1 MESAGTVTTE
11 AQLVAVAHRFLQSRF
26 QQVHVLRGDGS
37 VLFEVP
43 SFKEPSQ
50 LMETVERLLVACVK
64 ELTGRT
70 KLRLAGETRE
80 TDFSGFRNFGLT
92 FGELITSAMPENTV
106 SAQALSQLPE
116 SPAVGKMLELLYQ
129 EAVSDCAA
137 VIQAV
142 VDFPPHLRG
151 SGTRV
156 DVILKKST
164 AVRSYSSV
172 DDTTLLDGQEIDQ
185 NLLEMTNSLVL
196 QNSLDVSNANSSG
209 HNASGLSAKFNGP
222 CGKILLESR
231 VLAQALALHN
241 ATPIEQ
247 ALPLQWRHRAFTL
260 AEAPEVL
267 RLVHDSL
274 VDYWNSNTH
283 NDKTKVTLVSLLA
296 IVSGDVRDYCRE
308 QILLES
314 SDLNGPWR
322 MNRRVLEGSLSLCSM
337 WKSFVKLMVS
347 DGEWRDWDGGTFRD
361 ESLDNFA
368 DRLKTVTRIRSLI
381 ENTQS
386 LIQRVPY
393 DVQPEQLFEGLSVV
407 DPKKTPNEV
416 WFAAIARFEKEFGL
430 VEDMLRGR
438 IKSVL
443 QGSSGEAQL
452 RLIRQYRVLLRRPA
466 FVSAVDAE
474 LASSAQHHQAKLD
487 AVKARY
493 EAAKRSAGH
502 SDVSK
507 IRAAVTCRL
516 DCHPIK
522 ESSREVF
529 GTSSSHNRMVEE
541 RAKAIV
547 EEAMREEAAAAES
560 WAAAMERRLSRVNN
574 IDTAVVVA
582 LTADGTTL
590 TCTVDSEIQD
600 VLVEVSSVR
609 NLCSADHGR
618 LSSGSERTLAACD
631 NFQKIASRTE
641 QLVAMLANLQHQV
654 LPSTKPILQPSVG
667 RCISCFWQGSTTKQR
682 AIGFGNSAELD
693 SINGRLASSIESFS
707 ADNRKIRKFHCEFIS
722 HVLSLHDLD
731 LLRMMDQWRTKTDM
745 LRNLFDEFVRKHSF
759 DDAACANWRRHLDC
773 QVYKALEHQYRR
785 GLEFLH
791 QNVQEFKVD
800 LVFKQGQVQF
810 KPSFDN
816 LREQYYIKLRE
827 FVSVP
832 LRFRGLQ
839 KKREEGDNTPYEFY
853 PQLPAINSDRIFVV
867 HSKAMELFARINKVR
882 KAFREHLVVGV
893 CGTNQAPDLDSIVE
907 TYAEDIEHWQDSYR
921 MARERLRKLA
931 FIEDAIKVDCFTIS
945 TAPVKATIQDHIRK
959 LEDALTQSLR
969 RAMQK
974 RLSKIDDFVILAS
987 NIIERQPT
995 TLDEVGRANKSY
1007 HEYKEMVPVYEAS
1020 LQGVEAMNKLLR
1032 QAAGA
1037 AMEISLTRS
1046 RWDHL
1051 MDAMAS
1057 HHKIIEASV
1066 SKMRVS
1072 IDAMIQRFFKDLQRF
1087 ANNWH
1092 KSKPKSQN
1100 AFSNRS
1106 EAEKGLMYVKEV
1118 TTELK
1123 EIVQNGRELEA
1134 KCDYFKIPAPDLTL
1148 LDDTEK
1154 DILGHH
1160 EMWALYEHFELN
1172 LDALRK
1178 EDWLTFRSRTYVFE
1192 DFIKEWRDVISLK
1205 EGSGSSNM
1213 VTNYLKQLLDEWVGA
1228 VPLLKFVR
1236 GEGMMLEHWSEMF
1249 RLLEI
1254 DKGMTSDKLT
1264 FGDVLSHHK
1273 QLVAKEKEIK
1283 HLHARSQGEVQIRD
1297 ALQDLRQWALDGCFT
1312 LVMPADSVNKVK
1324 LITEWKDVMTQVSD
1338 NQALLGSLK
1347 DSPYFPRFADE
1358 ASGWEAKLVTVSENL
1373 LLLNNIQRRWAYLEP
1388 LFSRGALPQEQAR
1401 FKRVDKEF
1409 VGILREIDA
1418 DPRIMSVAQ
1427 HPEYTE
1433 KLKTILEQIDRC
1445 QKALNEFL
1453 EQKRDKFPRFYFI
1466 SDEDLLEVLG
1476 QSKSPSVIQ
1485 SHLKKLF
1492 MGIHKVKFNSDNTT
1506 ITHMLSS
1513 DDEEVKLSRP
1523 VPITDN
1529 NVEDWLIRLD
1539 GIMRETL
1546 AELLKS
1552 CVLKKDATTLEVVLQ
1567 YPSQILQVAEQIFFC
1582 QATEQAIPSGQLNS
1596 VLQELQRKLQV
1607 LTSTDYDVY
1616 SNDPVLQN
1624 VVQLKTKALILDV
1637 IHNIEVVELL
1647 SEKQCRRVQEWWWQK
1662 QLRYY
1667 LQPLQKQSSLPEGR
1681 FVSNCTVRMV
1691 DTAFAYTFEYQG
1703 NAPKLVH
1710 TPLTDKCY
1718 LVLTKGMH
1726 LGYGGNPYGPAGT
1739 GKTES
1744 VKALGSALGRQ
1755 VLVFNCDEGIDFKA
1769 MGRIFVGIVK
1779 CGAWGCFD
1787 EFNRLKVDQLSAI
1800 SQMIQVIQEALK
1812 NGEPTTTL
1820 LNRQVEVDP
1829 NSGIFVTLNPAG
1841 KGYGG
1846 RSKLPDN
1853 LKQLFRDVAMS
1864 VPDNELITATMLLS
1878 EGFTHARTI
1887 SKKVVE
1893 VYKLSKQ
1900 LMSLQQHYDWGLR
1913 PLKAVLRLGGS
1924 LVQDWLRKHPKKKP
1938 SEVEES
1944 ELMVKSLRINTVSKL
1959 TFDDARL
1966 FSGLIADIFPGVKV
1980 NEISYEELEA
1990 AVKTSVTDLG
2000 LQYVEAQVS
2009 KVFQL
2014 YEALR
2019 QRMGVVLVGPS
2030 GSGKS
2035 TLLKILRKAMQTMKI
2050 DVPLHAMNPKAMP
2063 RQQLLGYMDPDTR
2076 EWFDGVLSAAARQV
2090 VKEPAAVRSWIFCD
2104 GDIDPEWVES
2114 LNSVLDDNK
2123 LLTMPNGVRI
2133 QFGNNVNFVFET
2145 HSLEYASPATVS
2157 RMGII
2162 FLSEEDVHP
2171 KYTVKSHLADLPAAR
2186 QDFLNPLITKYV
2198 FPSIDWIVKSGSLVV
2213 TTTRMGLLQTA
2224 LNQTADAVNEADFV
2238 TSLIRGLGG
2247 ALVPTAQDDFA
2258 TKTFASAQIKPLS
2271 PSSPLDTYVDRA
2283 DSSMKE
2289 FATDRNATV
2298 DYNDLLVGER
2308 PMVLTPEAR
2317 RILQTLEPLIANN
2330 CTKPFLLVGPEGC
2343 GKSLILNNCFA
2354 NEKGTK
2360 VAVINCSAQ
2369 TGTQHVIQK
2378 LSQMCAV
2385 FSTNQGKVLR
2395 PKEGD
2400 RLVLALKDINLPRP
2414 DKYGTVQLHSF
2425 LQQLLLYGGYYDSDL
2440 EWVGIERV
2448 QLVGSLNPV
2457 VSAGRF
2463 PVAPRLLSIVNIVSM
2478 GYPQKDSLLHVYA
2491 AYSNAVLKSPQYA
2504 DGRDYDHGR
2513 ELAQFVINVFDKIT
2527 ARFGGEEHAHC
2538 IFCPRDVTNWISSP
2552 LRYSVQNS
2560 SLPAIMSYEASRI
2573 FADRLARA
2581 EDRSRAERIFIEQ
2594 LATIGF
2600 SIPKDEKEKL
2610 LFVSWFSEWSK
2621 EGGNRPLTI
2630 QTFDTVEK
2638 EIKSAMV
2645 KYSREFKELN
2655 TVLITEVISWI
2666 ARVDRVLA
2674 RPGGHALL
2682 IGRAGVGR
2690 RDAVTI
2696 VSYIHRMDV
2705 VTLNLTRDYSLKAF
2719 RNDLRTIIQ
2728 RCGVQ
2733 NERVTLLLEDH
2744 CLIHDAFLQMINS
2757 LVSCGEV
2764 PGLFSQEE
2772 LEPMLNPLREE
2783 ASVEGFMKGIYAYFL
2798 ARINN
2803 NLRVCLVMDPRNVL
2817 FAARCQAN
2825 PALLTCCSVLWMGN
2839 WTNDG
2844 TRTMCKVVLKDT
2856 IKALEADEANR
2867 GFALHRELF
2876 AIHETQGERAT
2887 PHLFRVLMNTYA
2899 TIYSAKEKASGGALS
2914 RLEAGLAKL
2923 LEAEQ
2928 SVAKIQEEV
2937 GKKKLEMERK
2947 QLEADQA
2954 LTQIQKNME
2963 DSKEQRDRAAE
2974 LSTQLDLEQK
2984 EIVVKKAKVEEEL
2997 SGIQPT
3003 LDAAK
3008 EAVGGIKA
3016 EALSEIRALKA
3027 PPEPIRDVL
3036 EGVLALLG
3044 ISDVSWQ
3051 SMRKFLGERGAKER
3065 ILEFDARS
3073 VTAPVRE
3080 NVARLLAQKGSSFK
3094 HENIVRASVAAAPMA
3109 AWVKANVEYAT
3120 ILERIGPL
3128 QQQLTDL
3135 ETNKRNGEEKLGKL
3149 QKKLKKIDEEVDQLR
3164 KDFSSRC
3171 KEAERLKDKLEKAEK
3186 DLFAAESLL
3195 GKLSGEKTRWAE
3207 ECKQIKERIKV
3218 MPRKALIAAGFITY
3232 LSRETED
3239 RRLAAVKQWSDKLS
3253 FEAPPNVAS
3262 FLRSESELLQYKTEG
3277 LPADGLSQEN
3287 AVVIL
3292 DSLRTPLIV
3301 DPANQ
3306 AMMWLKNNLKNKDVT
3321 VEVTSMHDE
3330 RFTHTLELAIRFGK
3344 TLLISE
3350 VDRIDPMLYPVLR
3363 KDLLSQGPKRVVQ
3376 LGNKAVDW
3384 QDSFRIFLFSRS
3396 MDLRLSPDAAALI
3409 AEVNF
3414 SVTRFGLESQLLGTT
3429 IHHEQPEL
3437 ENQKVELLQKE
3448 EALKLQLAKLEESLL
3463 ADLASSH
3470 GDLLQN
3476 TQLVNSLNQVKT
3488 QASAI
3493 AESLAQSSEL
3503 QRDLDVKREVYRPL
3517 ARLGSTIFFLVKD
3530 MDEVNRMYQ
3539 YSLADFL
3546 SIFEQTLAQGNAN
3559 EDVAKKIEKLSL
3571 VLAQQSLLFVSM
3583 GLFKADRVQFA
3594 AHVVHGVFPEL
3605 YPEPLWN
3612 AFIGATV
3619 GDIEAAAPLL
3629 PSWAPV
3635 TSKPYFASILAIGD
3649 QSLLSRWNLAD
3660 NSFWSSWM
3668 KSAAPETILD
3678 EKRSDLPTIE
3688 RLLIVNA
3695 FRRDRLI
3702 SAVTNECLDKLKL
3715 DAIVEVKSLEALA
3728 ARARP
3733 EQPVLLVTS
3742 PGADPSMEVQETA
3755 YKLVGRNKF
3764 TQIALGGGQ
3773 TDEAMQQLRR
3783 CAASGEW
3790 LFLKNLHLVLDWV
3803 SSLEKEIASMAKP
3816 HNDFRLFLTTE
3827 AHPQFPSV
3835 LLKSSLKMTFEA
3847 PPGVKQNLLRT
3858 YGGLWSDPS
3867 FLTSKSPAQA
3877 QILFGLAWFH
3887 AIMQERRT
3895 YIPQGWVKFY
3905 EFSQADL
3912 KSASDIICMMS
3923 DGSGTTDWVTI
3934 RNLFETAIYG
3944 GRLDVPQDCR
3954 VLSVFVEKIF
3964 SKETLVDR
3972 SRQLTSVGV
3981 SVPQTNSSES
3991 VVKHI
3996 FDNLGDIDPP
4006 STFNLPENADR
4017 VVQENLAAA
4026 IMECLRGFAQKQ
4038 AQTEGV
4044 SGDSWRALLS
4054 PVMDIWTSAK
4064 VKVKGPLPTINASTT
4079 VPDPL
4084 DAFFVSEVALLSA
4097 LIERIT
4103 GFFVEFKSVAD
4114 GITIP
4119 TEKMRRDASEL
4130 IRGNVPEQWLDLMD
4144 GPKATARWLQVLNK
4158 KYDAMLQMQ
4167 RQVGASGGASALQQ
4181 KLDLTNFLRPQTF
4194 LNALRQSTARKSGE
4208 PLIDLVLAAYLSSG
4222 GGRSGA
4228 IPVTISSET
4237 LLLQG
4242 AKVAGGSRIE
4252 VVDNNA
4258 PSTAPFTDLVV
4269 SWVPSAALAAESARY
4284 TTIPLYTNSQ
4294 RESLV
4299 MEVLVPCG
4307 GAPERDMWT
4316 MSGAAAF
4323 LTTV

>member
-1 MESAGTVTTE
+1 MSL
-11 AQLVAVAHRFLQSRF
+11 AQHS
-26 QQVHVLRGDGS
+26 DYS
-37 VLFEVP
+37 E
-43 SFKEPSQ
+43 
-50 LMETVERLLVACVK
+50 
-64 ELTGRT
+64 
-70 KLRLAGETRE
+70 KLR
-80 TDFSGFRNFGLT
+80 
-92 FGELITSAMPENTV
+92 
-106 SAQALSQLPE
+106 
-116 SPAVGKMLELLYQ
+116 
-129 EAVSDCAA
+129 
-137 VIQAV
+137 
-142 VDFPPHLRG
+142 
-151 SGTRV
+151 
-156 DVILKKST
+156 
-164 AVRSYSSV
+164 
-172 DDTTLLDGQEIDQ
+172 
-185 NLLEMTNSLVL
+185 
-196 QNSLDVSNANSSG
+196 
-209 HNASGLSAKFNGP
+209 
-222 CGKILLESR
+222 
-231 VLAQALALHN
+231 
-241 ATPIEQ
+241 
-247 ALPLQWRHRAFTL
+247 
-260 AEAPEVL
+260 
-267 RLVHDSL
+267 
-274 VDYWNSNTH
+274 
-283 NDKTKVTLVSLLA
+283 
-296 IVSGDVRDYCRE
+296 
-308 QILLES
+308 
-314 SDLNGPWR
+314 
-322 MNRRVLEGSLSLCSM
+322 
-337 WKSFVKLMVS
+337 
-347 DGEWRDWDGGTFRD
+347 
-361 ESLDNFA
+361 
-368 DRLKTVTRIRSLI
+368 
-381 ENTQS
+381 
-386 LIQRVPY
+386 
-393 DVQPEQLFEGLSVV
+393 
-407 DPKKTPNEV
+407 
-416 WFAAIARFEKEFGL
+416 
-430 VEDMLRGR
+430 
-438 IKSVL
+438 
-443 QGSSGEAQL
+443 
-452 RLIRQYRVLLRRPA
+452 
-466 FVSAVDAE
+466 
-474 LASSAQHHQAKLD
+474 
-487 AVKARY
+487 
-493 EAAKRSAGH
+493 
-502 SDVSK
+502 
-507 IRAAVTCRL
+507 
-516 DCHPIK
+516 
-522 ESSREVF
+522 
-529 GTSSSHNRMVEE
+529 
-541 RAKAIV
+541 
-547 EEAMREEAAAAES
+547 
-560 WAAAMERRLSRVNN
+560 
-574 IDTAVVVA
+574 
-582 LTADGTTL
+582 
-590 TCTVDSEIQD
+590 
-600 VLVEVSSVR
+600 
-609 NLCSADHGR
+609 
-618 LSSGSERTLAACD
+618 
-631 NFQKIASRTE
+631 
-641 QLVAMLANLQHQV
+641 
-654 LPSTKPILQPSVG
+654 
-667 RCISCFWQGSTTKQR
+667 
-682 AIGFGNSAELD
+682 
-693 SINGRLASSIESFS
+693 
-707 ADNRKIRKFHCEFIS
+707 
-722 HVLSLHDLD
+722 
-731 LLRMMDQWRTKTDM
+731 
-745 LRNLFDEFVRKHSF
+745 
-759 DDAACANWRRHLDC
+759 
-773 QVYKALEHQYRR
+773 
-785 GLEFLH
+785 
-791 QNVQEFKVD
+791 
-800 LVFKQGQVQF
+800 
-810 KPSFDN
+810 
-816 LREQYYIKLRE
+816 
-827 FVSVP
+827 
-832 LRFRGLQ
+832 
-839 KKREEGDNTPYEFY
+839 
-853 PQLPAINSDRIFVV
+853 
-867 HSKAMELFARINKVR
+867 
-882 KAFREHLVVGV
+882 
-893 CGTNQAPDLDSIVE
+893 
-907 TYAEDIEHWQDSYR
+907 
-921 MARERLRKLA
+921 
-931 FIEDAIKVDCFTIS
+931 
-945 TAPVKATIQDHIRK
+945 
-959 LEDALTQSLR
+959 
-969 RAMQK
+969 
-974 RLSKIDDFVILAS
+974 
-987 NIIERQPT
+987 
-995 TLDEVGRANKSY
+995 
-1007 HEYKEMVPVYEAS
+1007 
-1020 LQGVEAMNKLLR
+1020 
-1032 QAAGA
+1032 
-1037 AMEISLTRS
+1037 
-1046 RWDHL
+1046 
-1051 MDAMAS
+1051 
-1057 HHKIIEASV
+1057 
-1066 SKMRVS
+1066 
-1072 IDAMIQRFFKDLQRF
+1072 
-1087 ANNWH
+1087 
-1092 KSKPKSQN
+1092 
-1100 AFSNRS
+1100 
-1106 EAEKGLMYVKEV
+1106 
-1118 TTELK
+1118 
-1123 EIVQNGRELEA
+1123 
-1134 KCDYFKIPAPDLTL
+1134 
-1148 LDDTEK
+1148 
-1154 DILGHH
+1154 
-1160 EMWALYEHFELN
+1160 
-1172 LDALRK
+1172 
-1178 EDWLTFRSRTYVFE
+1178 
-1192 DFIKEWRDVISLK
+1192 
-1205 EGSGSSNM
+1205 
-1213 VTNYLKQLLDEWVGA
+1213 
-1228 VPLLKFVR
+1228 
-1236 GEGMMLEHWSEMF
+1236 
-1249 RLLEI
+1249 
-1254 DKGMTSDKLT
+1254 
-1264 FGDVLSHHK
+1264 
-1273 QLVAKEKEIK
+1273 
-1283 HLHARSQGEVQIRD
+1283 
-1297 ALQDLRQWALDGCFT
+1297 
-1312 LVMPADSVNKVK
+1312 
-1324 LITEWKDVMTQVSD
+1324 
-1338 NQALLGSLK
+1338 
-1347 DSPYFPRFADE
+1347 
-1358 ASGWEAKLVTVSENL
+1358 
-1373 LLLNNIQRRWAYLEP
+1373 
-1388 LFSRGALPQEQAR
+1388 
-1401 FKRVDKEF
+1401 
-1409 VGILREIDA
+1409 
-1418 DPRIMSVAQ
+1418 
-1427 HPEYTE
+1427 
-1433 KLKTILEQIDRC
+1433 TILEQIDRC

-1476 QSKSPSVIQ
+1476 QSKSPTVIQ

-1492 MGIHKVKFNSDNTT
+1492 MGIHKVKFNSENTT
-1506 ITHMLSS
+1506 ITHMISS
-1513 DDEEVKLSRP
+1513 DEEEVKLARP

-1539 GIMRETL
+1539 SIMRETL

-1552 CVLKKDATTLEVVLQ
+1552 CLIKKDATTLEVVLHF
-1567 YPSQILQVAEQIFFC
+1567 PSQILQVAEQIFFC
-1582 QATEQAIPSGQLNS
+1582 QSVEQAIVSNQLSN

-1607 LTSTDYDVY
+1607 LTSTDYDAF
-1616 SNDPVLQN
+1616 SNDLVTQN
-1624 VVQLKTKALILDV
+1624 VLQLKTKALILDV

-1647 SEKQCRRVQEWWWQK
+1647 IEKQCRRAQEWWWQK

-1667 LQPLQKQSSLPEGR
+1667 FQSLPQQQDAAGSR
-1681 FVSNCTVRMV
+1681 FVSNCMVRMV

-1703 NAPKLVH
+1703 NAAKLVH

-1787 EFNRLKVDQLSAI
+1787 EFNRLKIDQLSAI

-1820 LNRQVEVDP
+1820 LSRTVEVDP

-1900 LMSLQQHYDWGLR
+1900 LMSMQQHYDWGLR

-1924 LVQDWLRKHPKKKP
+1924 LVQDWLRKNPKKKP
-1938 SEVEES
+1938 SENEEG
-1944 ELMVKSLRINTVSKL
+1944 ELMVKSLRINTISKL

-1966 FSGLIADIFPGVKV
+1966 FNGLIADIFPGVKV

-1990 AVKTSVTDLG
+1990 AVKTSVAELG
-2000 LQYVEAQVS
+2000 LQLVDAQVS

-2035 TLLKILRKAMQTMKI
+2035 TLLRILRKAMQTMKVE
-2050 DVPLHAMNPKAMP
+2050 VPLHAMNPKAMP

-2090 VKEPAAVRSWIFCD
+2090 VKEPSAVRSWIFCD

-2145 HSLEYASPATVS
+2145 HSLEFASPATVS

-2171 KYTVKSHLADLPAAR
+2171 KFIVKSQLAHLPADR
-2186 QDFLNPLITKYV
+2186 QDFLNPLISKYL
-2198 FPSIDWIVKSGSLVV
+2198 FPAIDSIVKANTLVV

-2224 LNQTADAVNEADFV
+2224 LNQTTGAVNEADFV
-2238 TSLIRGLGG
+2238 TSLIRGLGS

-2258 TKTFASAQIKPLS
+2258 TKMFASASLKPLNT
-2271 PSSPLDTYVDRA
+2271 SSPLDTFADRG
-2283 DSSMKE
+2283 DGGNLKE
-2289 FATDRNATV
+2289 FTTDRNVAV
-2298 DYNDLLVGER
+2298 DFQDLLVGDR
-2308 PMVLTPEAR
+2308 PMVFTPEVR
-2317 RILQTLEPLIANN
+2317 RILQTLQPLIENN
-2330 CTKPFLLVGPEGC
+2330 STKPFLLVGPEGC

-2354 NEKGTK
+2354 TEKGTK
-2360 VAVINCSAQ
+2360 VSVINCSAQ

-2378 LSQMCAV
+2378 LNQMCAV

-2400 RLVLALKDINLPRP
+2400 RLVLALKDLNLPRP

-2425 LQQLLLYGGYYDSDL
+2425 LQQLLLYGGYYDSEL
-2440 EWVGIERV
+2440 EWVGVEKV
-2448 QLVGSLNPV
+2448 QIVGSLNPV

-2478 GYPQKDSLLHVYA
+2478 GYPQKDSLMHVYA
-2491 AYSNAVLKSPQYA
+2491 AYCNAVLRSPQYA
-2504 DGRDYDHGR
+2504 EGRDYDHGR
-2513 ELAQFVINVFDKIT
+2513 ELAQFVVNVFDKVT
-2527 ARFGGEEHAHC
+2527 ARFSGEEHAHC
-2538 IFCPRDVTNWISSP
+2538 VFCPRDVTNWISSP
-2552 LRYSVQNS
+2552 LRYNAAGS
-2560 SLPAIMSYEASRI
+2560 SLPAILSYEASRI
-2573 FADRLARA
+2573 FADRLART
-2581 EDRSRAERIFIEQ
+2581 EDRSRAERIFNEQ
-2594 LATIGF
+2594 LATIGY
-2600 SIPKDEKEKL
+2600 SLPKDEKEKL

-2621 EGGNRPLTI
+2621 EGGNRPLTM
-2630 QTFDTVEK
+2630 QTYDVIEK
-2638 EIKSAMV
+2638 EIKSAML

-2655 TVLITEVISWI
+2655 VVLIPEVVSWI

-2674 RPGGHALL
+2674 KPSGHALL

-2696 VSYIHRMDV
+2696 VSYIHRMEV
-2705 VTLNLTRDYSLKAF
+2705 VTLNMTRDYSLKTF
-2719 RNDLRTIIQ
+2719 RNDLRAVIQ

-2733 NERVTLLLEDH
+2733 NERITLLLEDH
-2744 CLIHDAFLQMINS
+2744 CLIHDTFLQMINS

-2764 PGLFSQEE
+2764 PGLFTQEE

-2783 ASVEGFMKGIYAYFL
+2783 ASVDGFMKGVYAYFL
-2798 ARINN
+2798 NRINN
-2803 NLRVCLVMDPRNVL
+2803 NLRVCLIMDPRNIL
-2817 FAARCQAN
+2817 FASRCQAN
-2825 PALLTCCSVLWMGN
+2825 PALLTCCSVLWMGT

-2887 PHLFRVLMNTYA
+2887 PHLFKVLMNTYSS
-2899 TIYSAKEKASGGALS
+2899 IYSAKEKASGGALS

-2937 GKKKLEMERK
+2937 GKKKEEMERK
-2947 QLEADQA
+2947 QLEADNA

-2974 LSTQLDLEQK
+2974 LSIQLDTEQK
-2984 EIVVKKAKVEEEL
+2984 EIIIKKAKVEEEL

-3008 EAVGGIKA
+3008 EAVSGIKSD
-3016 EALSEIRALKA
+3016 ALTEIRALKA

-3065 ILEFDARS
+3065 ILEFDAHS

-3080 NVARLLAQKGSSFK
+3080 NVSRLLAQKASSFK

-3171 KEAERLKDKLEKAEK
+3171 KEAERLKDRLEKAEK
-3186 DLFAAESLL
+3186 DLSAAKELL
-3195 GKLSGEKTRWAE
+3195 DKLSGEKTRWAD
-3207 ECKQIKERIKV
+3207 ECTQIKERIKV

-3239 RRLAAVKQWSDKLS
+3239 VRLKAVKQWADKLS
-3253 FEAPPNVAS
+3253 FQTPPNVAA

-3306 AMMWLKNNLKNKDVT
+3306 AMQWLKNNLKNRDVT
-3321 VEVTSMHDE
+3321 VETTSMHDE
-3330 RFTHTLELAIRFGK
+3330 RFAHTLELAIRFGK

-3350 VDRIDPMLYPVLR
+3350 VDRIDPMLFPVLR

-3396 MDLRLSPDAAALI
+3396 MDLSLSPDASALI

-3414 SVTRFGLESQLLGTT
+3414 SVTRFGLESQLLGIT

-3448 EALKLQLAKLEESLL
+3448 EALKLQLSKLEESLL

-3493 AESLAQSSEL
+3493 AASLSQSQEL
-3503 QRDLDVKREVYRPL
+3503 QNDLDAKREVYRPL
-3517 ARLGSTIFFLVKD
+3517 ASLGSTIFFLVKD

-3546 SIFEQTLAQGNAN
+3546 AIFEVTLSRGRA
-3559 EDVAKKIEKLSL
+3559 DDTVTKKIETLSL
-3571 VLAQQSLLFVSM
+3571 HLAQQSLLFVSM

-3594 AHVVHGVFPEL
+3594 AHVVHGVFPERF
-3605 YPEPLWN
+3605 PEPLWA
-3612 AFIGATV
+3612 AFIGATIGDVEAV
-3619 GDIEAAAPLL
+3619 GSQL
-3629 PSWAPV
+3629 PAWAPV
-3635 TSKPYFASILAIGD
+3635 TSKAAFASLVTVNSQTPLFD
-3649 QSLLSRWNLAD
+3649 RWNLGD
-3660 NSFWSSWM
+3660 SNFWSAWM
-3668 KSAAPETILD
+3668 KSSAPESILE
-3678 EKRSDLPTIE
+3678 EKRSDLTPME
-3688 RLLIVNA
+3688 RLLIINA

-3702 SAVTNECLDKLKL
+3702 SAMTNECLVALKL
-3715 DAIVEVKSLEALA
+3715 DAIVEVKSVEALA
-3728 ARARP
+3728 IRARSD
-3733 EQPVLLVTS
+3733 QPILLITS

-3783 CAASGEW
+3783 CAATGEW

-3803 SSLEKEIASMAKP
+3803 STLEKEVASMAQP

-3867 FLTSKSPAQA
+3867 FLSTKSPAQS

-3923 DGSGTTDWVTI
+3923 DASGNTDWVTI

-3954 VLSVFVEKIF
+3954 VLSVFIEKIF
-3964 SKETLVDR
+3964 NKETLVDR
-3972 SRQLTSVGV
+3972 SKSLSG
-3981 SVPQTNSSES
+3981 SILVPTTNQSEGI
-3991 VVKHI
+3991 VKHI
-3996 FDNLGDIDPP
+3996 FDNLEDVDPP
-4006 STFNLPENADR
+4006 GTFNLPANADR
-4017 VVQENLAAA
+4017 VVQENLATVSL
-4026 IMECLRGFAQKQ
+4026 ECLRGFAQHQ
-4038 AQTEGV
+4038 AAAGQSEGV
-4044 SGDSWRALLS
+4044 SGDSWRALLAPAMEAWS
-4054 PVMDIWTSAK
+4054 VARLK
-4064 VKVKGPLPTINASTT
+4064 VKSAVPTINASTAL
-4079 VPDPL
+4079 PDPL
-4084 DAFFVSEVALLSA
+4084 DAFFVSEVALLTA
-4097 LIERIT
+4097 LIERVT
-4103 GFFVEFKSVAD
+4103 NFFIEFKSVAD
-4114 GITIP
+4114 GLTIP
-4119 TEKMRRDASEL
+4119 TDKMRRDATEL
-4130 IRGNVPEQWLDLMD
+4130 IRGNVPELWLDWMD
-4144 GPKATARWLQVLNK
+4144 GPKLTGRWIQLLSR
-4158 KYDAMLQMQ
+4158 KYDAMLAMQ
-4167 RQVGASGGASALQQ
+4167 KQVSSGGGAASSALQQ

-4208 PLIDLVLAAYLSSG
+4208 PLIDLVLVAYLSGST
-4222 GGRSGA
+4222 GRSGA
-4228 IPVTISSET
+4228 IPVTISAET

-4242 AKVAGGSRIE
+4242 AKVTGNSRIE
-4252 VVDNNA
+4252 SVDNNA
-4258 PSTAPFTDLVV
+4258 SSTVPFADLAV
-4269 SWVPSAALAAESARY
+4269 SWVPSASIKADSSRFTA
-4284 TTIPLYTNSQ
+4284 IPLYNNSL

-4299 MEVLVPCG
+4299 MEVLVPCSS
-4307 GAPERDMWT
+4307 AQERDTWT

-4323 LTTV
+4323 LAVV